1 MQATGLRD
9 LVGRNAVVP
18 SFILEGSDFVERVL
32 ALRLKL
38 LQLLFPVSDSIP
50 AVVQRLVERLAIER
64 GLQFANR
71 FIERRYLR
79 LQLCDLTVIP
89 LRVFLAFWFCRR
101 RGSGILL
108 SGGRCIVL
116 LAV

>member
-38 LQLLFPVSDSIP
+38 LQLFFPVADSIP
-50 AVVQRLVERLAIER
+50 AVVQRLVQRFAVKR
-64 GLQFANR
+64 GLQFGNR
-71 FIERRYLR
+71 FIERRYLP
-79 LQLCDLTVIP
+79 LQLCDLIVIP

-101 RGSGILL
+101 RGSGI
-108 SGGRCIVL
+108 
-116 LAV
+116 